1 MEFHHVIVLVVCL
14 ASLAASQ
21 TTTQQPATCPALPP
35 PANGAVDIVET
46 TATYSCD
53 PGFTLSGSEVR
64 TCESG
69 TWSGTET
76 RCDPTPTPTP
86 AGATPSMAPTQSPSM
101 PMDGADGSTMAA
113 GGSTVT
119 AMMGSE
125 GPATTPMGDG
135 DGDGHEGGNEGGDND
150 THMGGDDDEDED
162 VIDEGLSRGQV
173 ALTILATLLILM
185 TITAFGALLW
195 WKYHGTSY
203 VEVDV
208 SHA

>member
-1 MEFHHVIVLVVCL
+1 M
-14 ASLAASQ
+14 
-21 TTTQQPATCPALPP
+21 PM
-35 PANGAVDIVET
+35 
-46 TATYSCD
+46 Y
-53 PGFTLSGSEVR
+53 
-64 TCESG
+64 G
-69 TWSGTET
+69 TN
-76 RCDPTPTPTP
+76 
-86 AGATPSMAPTQSPSM
+86 APTM
-101 PMDGADGSTMAA
+101 GA
-113 GGSTVT
+113 GGST

-135 DGDGHEGGNEGGDND
+135 DGHEGDNEGGDND

-162 VIDEGLSRGQV
+162 VVDEGLSRGQV

>member
-1 MEFHHVIVLVVCL
+1 MAFHHVAVLVVCL

-21 TTTQQPATCPALPP
+21 TTTQQPANCPALVP
-35 PANGAVDIVET
+35 PADGSLDVVET

-69 TWSGTET
+69 TWTGTEG
-76 RCDPTPTPTP
+76 RCDPTPTSTP
-86 AGATPSMAPTQSPSM
+86 AAATQSMAPTQSPSM
-101 PMDGADGSTMAA
+101 PMDGTNAPTMGG
-113 GGSTVT
+113 GGST

-135 DGDGHEGGNEGGDND
+135 DGHEGDNEGGDND
-150 THMGGDDDEDED
+150 THMGGDDDKDED
-162 VIDEGLSRGQV
+162 VVDEGLSRGQV